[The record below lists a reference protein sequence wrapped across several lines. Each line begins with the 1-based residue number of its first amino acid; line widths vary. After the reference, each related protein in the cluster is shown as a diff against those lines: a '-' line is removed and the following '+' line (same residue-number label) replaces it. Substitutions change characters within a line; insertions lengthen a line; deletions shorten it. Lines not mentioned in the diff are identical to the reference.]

1 MIIRIIIVI
10 SGVLLG
16 ILTLL
21 SADSCNKRKDLETKH
36 QNQLQSVLD
45 STNRV
50 QLELVQNIEA
60 YKEREQWVIDSAKK
74 EGIKQ
79 GRIRN
84 ITNVGVKIEYR
95 DTGIVQTDTIYKDSV
110 PFIEYQCIVDTSC
123 FKFGFYTNSEIWPRI
138 VTNLDVEME
147 YAQVEYSIKP
157 KNWFW
162 KLRWNK
168 NKWPKE
174 KRVYVN
180 CGKLIKNIN
189 TEIK

>member
-1 MIIRIIIVI
+1 MIYRIIIVI
-10 SGVLLG
+10 LG
-16 ILTLL
+16 ILYGIVIFI
-21 SADSCNKRKDLETKH
+21 SVDSCNKRKDNDLLY
-36 QNQLQSVLD
+36 QNQLQSIID

-50 QLELVQNIEA
+50 TLTIKQNIET
-60 YKEREQWVIDSAKK
+60 YKQRERWVIDSAKR
-74 EGIKQ
+74 EGIKEN
-79 GRIRN
+79 RIRN

-95 DTGIVQTDTIYKDSV
+95 DTGIVQTDTVYKDNV
-110 PFIEYQCIVDTSC
+110 PFIEYQYIVDTSC
-123 FKFGFYTNSEIWPRI
+123 FKFGFYTNSEIWPRV

-174 KRVYVN
+174 SRVYIN
-180 CGKLIKNIN
+180 CGELIKNIN